1 MPQIG
6 LRGFKV
12 AKYVNTNG
20 LITYTNQTEVGD
32 AITANLE
39 LRVAEGRLWAEDGLA
54 EYIRKATGGTI
65 SIGVKYIKTAAQ
77 KLMFGLEEKTR
88 SIGTGTASV
97 TGLVATAKQTGN
109 YVGFACYAPD
119 VVDGEDKF
127 ACFFVHK
134 ARFGQPNVS
143 LQTSND
149 GIAFQTPV
157 TNGEFLMDD
166 SEDKAIMES
175 ATVDT
180 EAEAIA
186 WIEAVLA

>member
-54 EYIRKATGGTI
+54 EYIAKATGGTI

-77 KLMFGLEEKTR
+77 KLMFGLEDKARTV
-88 SIGTGTASV
+88 GTASV
-97 TGLVATAKQTGN
+97 TGLVTTAKQTGN

-119 VVDGEDKF
+119 MVDGEEKY

-134 ARFGQPNVS
+134 ARFGQPSVS

-175 ATVDT
+175 ATLDT